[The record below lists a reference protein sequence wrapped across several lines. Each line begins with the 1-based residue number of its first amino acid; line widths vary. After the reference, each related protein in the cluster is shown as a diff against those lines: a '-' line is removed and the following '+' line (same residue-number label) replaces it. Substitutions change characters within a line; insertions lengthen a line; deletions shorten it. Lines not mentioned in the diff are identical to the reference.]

1 MRWTSRCALLGV
13 SALMV
18 ASAAIAQDR
27 PNGNGRNGNGS
38 GIKVSKD
45 RIEMPAENGGLVTTV
60 YVPGTTTYV
69 DEVWNIKFTP
79 FDINAYSSMS
89 EPNIAW
95 HIANVDSGQAQLAL
109 LGQSKLT
116 DPRARE
122 FVELAINEGASG
134 AWSTYGGDRSKSL
147 PRGHL
152 AKINEI
158 VVDEHVGSAELSP
171 DPEIERLRQAIQKFT
186 LMPAA
191 AIFDA
196 AYFRFLVA
204 HYQNEY
210 DVLARSRPNAHDDD
224 FETYIDQTLPLLA
237 ARRNQALA
245 ILVSLPAK

>member
-13 SALMV
+13 GAMMV
-18 ASAAIAQDR
+18 ASTAIAQDR
-27 PNGNGRNGNGS
+27 PNSSS

-45 RIEMPAENGGLVTTV
+45 RYEMPPENGSVTTV
-60 YVPGTTTYV
+60 YVRGTTTYI
-69 DEVWNIKFTP
+69 DEEWNIKFTP
-79 FDINAYSSMS
+79 FDINAYSSMR

-95 HIANVDSGQAQLAL
+95 HIANADSLQLQLASI
-109 LGQSKLT
+109 GQSKLT
-116 DPRARE
+116 DARARE
-122 FVELAINEGASG
+122 FVALAVSEGASG
-134 AWSTYGGDRSKSL
+134 AWSSYSRRKSESL
-147 PRGHL
+147 PPGHL

-158 VVDEHVGSAELSP
+158 ITDENVGAAELSP

-196 AYFRFLVA
+196 AFFRFLVA

-210 DVLARSRPNAHDDD
+210 DVLARSRLNAHDDD

-237 ARRNQALA
+237 ARRNQALT
-245 ILVSLPAK
+245 ILTSLPSS